1 MTFEHSQGAQDGAG
15 EDESTSSLDGRV
27 AVLIADDHMIAREG
41 LRSMLETSR
50 LVKVVGEARDG
61 REAVELVAQL
71 RPNLVL
77 MDYRMPGI
85 DGLEATRRIK
95 AEHPTVSVVMMT
107 SYEDEAIVLDA
118 VRAGAGGYLVKDSSR
133 ELLLHTVMAVA
144 SGGILVKAS
153 LLKRA
158 LQQDTDTAVKKKT
171 LPSPASMPPIESLT
185 GREQS
190 ILRLMA
196 EGKTNK
202 AIADK
207 LGFAEVT
214 VKKHVQ
220 EIIAKLYA
228 SDRTHAAVI
237 AMRLGVID

>member
-1 MTFEHSQGAQDGAG
+1 MSLQQSPPGETEAVREAAAG
-15 EDESTSSLDGRV
+15 PV
-27 AVLIADDHMIAREG
+27 AVLIADDHVIAREG
-41 LRSMLETSR
+41 LRSMLETSPLVR
-50 LVKVVGEARDG
+50 LVGEARDG
-61 REAVELVAQL
+61 REALALVDRL
-71 RPNLVL
+71 RPDLVL
-77 MDYRMPGI
+77 MDYKMPGL

-95 AEHPTVSVVMMT
+95 TAHPTVSVVIMT

-133 ELLLHTVMAVA
+133 ELLLHTVLAVA
-144 SGGILVKAS
+144 SGGILVKAA
-153 LLKRA
+153 LLQRA
-158 LQQDTDTAVKKKT
+158 LQRDAATTARP
-171 LPSPASMPPIESLT
+171 PSAPPAASPPIEALT

-190 ILRLMA
+190 ILRLVA

-202 AIADK
+202 AIADQ

-228 SDRTHAAVI
+228 SDRTHAAVT

>member
-1 MTFEHSQGAQDGAG
+1 MTSKGDPEAPVDMDPGAAQDDPGG
-15 EDESTSSLDGRV
+15 QV
-27 AVLIADDHMIAREG
+27 AVLIADDHVIAREG
-41 LRSMLETSR
+41 LRSMLEGSPLVR
-50 LVKVVGEARDG
+50 LVGEARDG
-61 REAVELVAQL
+61 REAIEMVA
-71 RPNLVL
+71 RVKPNLVL
-77 MDYRMPGI
+77 MDYKMPGM

-95 AEHPTVSVVMMT
+95 AEYPTVSVVMMT

-118 VRAGAGGYLVKDSSR
+118 VQAGAGGYLVKDSSR

-158 LQQDTDTAVKKKT
+158 LHHDLQNASKKEAVRPPVT
-171 LPSPASMPPIESLT
+171 MRPIESLT
-185 GREQS
+185 VREES

>member
-1 MTFEHSQGAQDGAG
+1 
-15 EDESTSSLDGRV
+15 
-27 AVLIADDHMIAREG
+27 
-41 LRSMLETSR
+41 
-50 LVKVVGEARDG
+50 
-61 REAVELVAQL
+61 
-71 RPNLVL
+71 
-77 MDYRMPGI
+77 MPVI

-95 AEHPTVSVVMMT
+95 AEHPTVSIVMMT

-118 VRAGAGGYLVKDSSR
+118 LHAGAGGYLVKDSSR

-158 LQQDTDTAVKKKT
+158 LQQDARTPTRSET
-171 LPSPASMPPIESLT
+171 PRQPPTTPPIESLT
-185 GREQS
+185 GREES
-190 ILRLMA
+190 ILRLLA

-202 AIADK
+202 AIADR

-228 SDRTHAAVI
+228 SDRTHAAII

>member
-1 MTFEHSQGAQDGAG
+1 MT
-15 EDESTSSLDGRV
+15 V
-27 AVLIADDHMIAREG
+27 MIADDHMIAREG
-41 LRSMLETSR
+41 LRSMLESSP
-50 LVKVVGEARDG
+50 LVKLVGEAADG
-61 REAVELVAQL
+61 GQAIEMVARL
-71 RPNLVL
+71 NPNLVL
-77 MDYRMPGI
+77 MDYKMPGI

-118 VRAGAGGYLVKDSSR
+118 IQAGAGGYLVKDSSR

-144 SGGILVKAS
+144 SGGILIKAS

-158 LQQDTDTAVKKKT
+158 LQLDPAVAGRKDSKRA
-171 LPSPASMPPIESLT
+171 PSEMPPIETLT
-185 GREQS
+185 AREES

-202 AIADK
+202 AIAAK

-228 SDRTHAAVI
+228 SDRTHAAVT

>member
-1 MTFEHSQGAQDGAG
+1 MTSTRSQQAQSDIGSGASA
-15 EDESTSSLDGRV
+15 ESSGGQVS
-27 AVLIADDHMIAREG
+27 VLIADDHMIAREG
-41 LRSMLETSR
+41 LRSMLETSS
-50 LVKVVGEARDG
+50 LVKLVGEARDG
-61 REAVELVAQL
+61 REAIEMVARL
-71 RPNLVL
+71 KPNLVL
-77 MDYRMPGI
+77 MDYKMPGM

-118 VRAGAGGYLVKDSSR
+118 VQAGAGGYLVKDSSR

-158 LQQDTDTAVKKKT
+158 LQLDSEVSAKRESTRAQMQV
-171 LPSPASMPPIESLT
+171 PPIETLT
-185 GREQS
+185 TREES
-190 ILRLMA
+190 ILRLLA
-196 EGKTNK
+196 EGKTNR

>member
-1 MTFEHSQGAQDGAG
+1 
-15 EDESTSSLDGRV
+15 
-27 AVLIADDHMIAREG
+27 MIAREG
-41 LRSMLETSR
+41 LRSVLETSSE
-50 LVKVVGEARDG
+50 VKVIGEACDG
-61 REAVELVAQL
+61 NEAIEEVSSLM
-71 RPNLVL
+71 PTIVL
-77 MDYRMPGI
+77 MDYKMPGL

-95 AEHPTVSVVMMT
+95 ADHPTVSIVMMST
-107 SYEDEAIVLDA
+107 YEDEAIVVDA
-118 VRAGAGGYLVKDSSR
+118 MLAGASGYLVKDSSR
-133 ELLLHTVMAVA
+133 DLLLYTLLAVA

-153 LLKRA
+153 LLQRA
-158 LQQDTDTAVKKKT
+158 LGLTRYSNVRKASSRQGPQ
-171 LPSPASMPPIESLT
+171 SPPVEALT
-185 GREQS
+185 NREEA

-220 EIIAKLYA
+220 DIIAKLYA
-228 SDRTHAAVI
+228 SDRTHAAII